1 MKHAFV
7 LLIFLA
13 ACVNFPPSGEEGS
26 GPDSD
31 PEMESAFAEA
41 RASLDQFIQLLASP
55 NPTRTFV
62 ALKVRFT
69 SPDGGQDIWVD
80 NVTYE
85 DGRFHG
91 LMGDDLPALRL
102 EFGERVEVPVESIL
116 DWMIVEDGKL
126 IGGFTI
132 RLAYSRMTPEEKQFF
147 LDDAGYS
154 IDE

>member
-1 MKHAFV
+1 
-7 LLIFLA
+7 
-13 ACVNFPPSGEEGS
+13 
-26 GPDSD
+26 
-31 PEMESAFAEA
+31 MESAFAEA